1 MEQRS
6 QHQQGKWIWDEQQA
20 GRQHGC
26 HQLVY
31 FRRSFELSA
40 AEAEGAQ
47 LHIRVSADS
56 RYRLYVNG
64 TSVAVGPCK
73 GDGATHYYEEV
84 DVSAYLRAGTNVLAA
99 KVLHYSPYGLDVD
112 GYGGPASVWRS
123 LWGAFLLDG
132 AVQDGTG
139 NLIES
144 LHTDERWVCLADRA
158 IAFVPSFME
167 TLYVGGMERVNGA
180 DAIAGWQDCSDNSI
194 YNQQS
199 GWRPAR
205 IVSAVADQTYGHLT
219 PWRLAPRPIPALYE
233 TPAYFKRITRL
244 EGAEPNFTFFQNPGD
259 TVLQALEVPAGAKVI
274 VELDAGE
281 LTTGYPILE
290 LLGGRDSQVKLLYAE
305 CYESG
310 KPEAINRR
318 VKGKRDDASGIL
330 VGEYDLYKVGG
341 VGIRTGETGE
351 GEPREIYEPFWF
363 RTFRYIRLEIETAG
377 EPLRLC
383 RFSYRE
389 TGYPLEIKASFRSSD
404 ETLTPLWEISA
415 RTLQRCM
422 HETYEDCP
430 YYEQLQYTMDTRLQA
445 LFTYVLSADDRL
457 ARKAMYDFHSS
468 RLPDG
473 MLQSRY
479 PSVSPQVIPGFSLYW
494 VMMVHDHYLHF
505 GDEALVRTYLST
517 IDGVL
522 EWFGSRVD
530 SQGLVGKMPEGYWPF
545 VDWVEEWRDRAGVP
559 AANEA
564 GAMTVYNFM
573 YATAL
578 NVAAELNEVVGRVST
593 STEYRKRAKAVCRA
607 ANQLCWSDKRGLY
620 QDGPGLEQYSQHC
633 QIWAVLCGALEG
645 EEARRILEVVMTDE
659 ALPKV
664 SYAMA
669 FFQFRALAK
678 TGMYDRSFGLWDT
691 WRELAALNL
700 TTWVED
706 PVSQRSD
713 CHAWGAVPLYEFT
726 TEILGVQPGGPGY
739 SRICIAPTPGPL
751 KSAEG
756 KVATPQGVVLVNWQ
770 RTADD
775 RFELSCE
782 VPAGTE
788 AEVCLPNGD
797 RFMIPGGLKHQLSCE
812 LTQLQP

>member
-1 MEQRS
+1 MEKQS
-6 QHQQGKWIWDEQQA
+6 QHQQGKWIWMDEKPAVRQF
-20 GRQHGC
+20 GR

-40 AEAEGAQ
+40 AEAEMSQ

-56 RYRLYVNG
+56 RYRLYLNG
-64 TSVAVGPCK
+64 ASVAIGPCK
-73 GDGATHYYEEV
+73 GDAATHYYEEV
-84 DVSAYLRAGTNVLAA
+84 DLSAYLRAGSNVLAA
-99 KVLHYSPYGLDVD
+99 KVLHYSPFGLDVD
-112 GYGGPASVWRS
+112 GYGGPASIWRS
-123 LWGAFLLDG
+123 QWGAFLLDG

-158 IAFVPSFME
+158 ITFVPSFME
-167 TLYVGGMERVNGA
+167 TLYVGGMERVNGG
-180 DAIAGWQDCSDNSI
+180 DTVPGWQDCLDGSAN
-194 YNQQS
+194 NQPFD
-199 GWRPAR
+199 WRPAR
-205 IVSAVADQTYGHLT
+205 IVSAVADPTYGHLT

-233 TPAYFKRITRL
+233 TSAYFKSVTRL
-244 EGAEPNFTFFQNPGD
+244 EGAESGFTFYQNPED
-259 TVLQALEVPAGAKVI
+259 AVLQALEVPAGAKVV

-281 LTTGYPILE
+281 LTTGYPVLE
-290 LLGGRDSQVKLLYAE
+290 LLGGRDSQIKLLYAE

-330 VGEYDLYKVGG
+330 VGEYDCYKVGG
-341 VGIRTGETGE
+341 FGNG
-351 GEPREIYEPFWF
+351 EIYEPFWF
-363 RTFRYIRLEIETAG
+363 RTFRYIRLEIATAD

-383 RFSYRE
+383 SFSYRE
-389 TGYPLEIKASFRSSD
+389 TGYPLDIKASFKSSD

-457 ARKAMYDFHSS
+457 ARKAIYDFHSS

-494 VMMVHDHYLHF
+494 VMMVHDHYLHY
-505 GDEALVRTYLST
+505 GDEALVRAYLST
-517 IDGVL
+517 VDGVL
-522 EWFGSRVD
+522 QWFDSRID
-530 SQGLVGKMPEGYWPF
+530 SLGLVGKMPEGYWPF
-545 VDWVEEWRDRAGVP
+545 VDWVEEWRERAGVP
-559 AANEA
+559 AAHEA

-578 NVAAELNEVVGRVST
+578 GLAAELNESVGRVST
-593 STEYRKRAKAVCRA
+593 GAEYRARADAICQA
-607 ANQLCWSDKRGLY
+607 ANQRCWSKDRKIY

-633 QIWAVLCGALEG
+633 QIWAVLCGAVEG
-645 EEARRILEVVMTDE
+645 EEARRILDVVMTDG
-659 ALPKV
+659 ALSKV

-678 TGMYDRSFGLWDT
+678 AGMYDRSFGLWDT

-726 TEILGVQPGGPGY
+726 TEILGVQSGGPGY
-739 SRICIAPTPGPL
+739 SRIRIAPTPGPL

-756 KVATPQGVVLVNWQ
+756 AVAIPQGVVLVSWQ

-788 AEVCLPNGD
+788 AEIRLPSGD
-797 RFMIPGGLKHQLSCE
+797 LFMIPEGKHQFSCE
-812 LTQLQP
+812 LTERQQ